1 MLVLGAC
8 AVLLALL
15 SASVAN
21 ASRASLRCI
30 EGHLVAYQGRLLPWG
45 EEPLEELEPLPVTPG
60 ACDEEHF
67 EDRGDLEV
75 RYREIAVGD
84 ADEALRSEDQDAI
97 ETSLGAL
104 DKLPTQTDQGLA
116 RRYRQLIEALLQ
128 VEVQRARE
136 TRQRALHRIEQA
148 RRAGV
153 DEATLREAEAQLD
166 PPHPAR
172 DALSDTPPS
181 KDASPPVDEAPASLE
196 PTAPD
201 PGLPRSL

>member
-1 MLVLGAC
+1 M
-8 AVLLALL
+8 LALL

-45 EEPLEELEPLPVTPG
+45 EEPLEGLEPLPVTPD

-84 ADEALRSEDQDAI
+84 ADEALRTEDQEAI

-104 DKLPTQTDQGLA
+104 DKLPTDADQGLA

-128 VEVQRARE
+128 VEVQRARQ

-153 DEATLREAEAQLD
+153 DETTLREAEAQLD
-166 PPHPAR
+166 PP
-172 DALSDTPPS
+172 PPS
-181 KDASPPVDEAPASLE
+181 RPTEAEAAPAPPPVE
-196 PTAPD
+196 PPSTPHEPVLAEPD
-201 PGLPRSL
+201 SPRSL